1 MTSHQKGE
9 EPGAGTHWRRRRSR
23 RPGCEPL
30 ESRRLLTAL
39 PLLFDFNST
48 TSPSADGYIRVVPGS
63 YNPRVGYGWKKA
75 VSAIDRS
82 MSDDLKRDF
91 HMAAAAGFAVDLPVG
106 QYQVKVVLGDARA
119 QRDLV
124 SVFVEGRVAATNL
137 STAAGQFAVVE
148 TVAAVSDGQLN
159 VRLVDNGGK
168 SGKFAINALEVW
180 PLTTVTANAGEDQ
193 TGVEGSAIQFRG
205 SGTGFGELSYSWDF
219 GDGTT
224 QTGTATP
231 THTYA
236 DNGVYTVTLTV
247 RDARGVRA
255 IDTARVTVQNAAPVV
270 TLRGPNSGTSGE
282 SLAFTANATDPGP
295 VDQAAGFSY
304 SWNFGDGTTASGAS
318 VTKAFAAGTYTVIV
332 TARDKDGAT
341 ATETLTVQ
349 VSDPEVVPPLPEL
362 STWKSNM
369 LSYGKK
375 HADWLAAHRNDA
387 KLDPVLA
394 ATYYDAAR
402 VFYQIADETGDPAW
416 RTAAADAVFV
426 YRDRYVL
433 PNNGAVPG
441 YWNFGKGLAEHFRRT
456 GDVRSR
462 DALFALAD
470 NAAYSREST
479 APDVLTPVERSR
491 EVAYALMTRLEAE
504 ALGKPHSARTDL
516 LYEKALGHV
525 DQWVNNPTIYLQPFM
540 VGLTCEALIAYHA
553 ATGDARALPAV
564 QRALDMIWD
573 RAWRE
578 AGGGFYYESTA
589 PDRAAPDLN
598 MLIAPAFG
606 WVYRQTRQ
614 TLYRDRGD
622 QVFAG
627 GVRGAWLDG
636 AKQFNQN
643 YRWSFAYVAWRNG

>member
-1 MTSHQKGE
+1 MTG
-9 EPGAGTHWRRRRSR
+9 SR
-23 RPGCEPL
+23 IL
-30 ESRRLLTAL
+30 AALLLAL
-39 PLLFDFNST
+39 PLSNR
-48 TSPSADGYIRVVPGS
+48 PAAQVGS
-63 YNPRVGYGWKKA
+63 
-75 VSAIDRS
+75 
-82 MSDDLKRDF
+82 
-91 HMAAAAGFAVDLPVG
+91 
-106 QYQVKVVLGDARA
+106 
-119 QRDLV
+119 
-124 SVFVEGRVAATNL
+124 
-137 STAAGQFAVVE
+137 STAA
-148 TVAAVSDGQLN
+148 
-159 VRLVDNGGK
+159 
-168 SGKFAINALEVW
+168 
-180 PLTTVTANAGEDQ
+180 
-193 TGVEGSAIQFRG
+193 
-205 SGTGFGELSYSWDF
+205 
-219 GDGTT
+219 
-224 QTGTATP
+224 
-231 THTYA
+231 
-236 DNGVYTVTLTV
+236 TV
-247 RDARGVRA
+247 R
-255 IDTARVTVQNAAPVV
+255 PH
-270 TLRGPNSGTSGE
+270 
-282 SLAFTANATDPGP
+282 
-295 VDQAAGFSY
+295 
-304 SWNFGDGTTASGAS
+304 
-318 VTKAFAAGTYTVIV
+318 
-332 TARDKDGAT
+332 
-341 ATETLTVQ
+341 
-349 VSDPEVVPPLPEL
+349 PLPEL

-643 YRWSFAYVAWRNG
+643 YRWSFQYLKWTDRTSEDAPTRPRAETRGRRAASDPTPPSSDRSVRRWPRRST